1 MRNLLLALMLV
12 GTHSVLSQETP
23 ADKRKDLA
31 TLEGRAIISTTGE
44 PVSGVR
50 PRLART
56 APGTD
61 TVKVA
66 SDADGRF
73 SFEEMDPG
81 SYILSASRSG
91 GFLAEVYGAGSPGS
105 SGTPLTLSAGQVLT
119 NIEFRLTPLGVI
131 SGTVVDDRGNPM
143 PGVRV
148 TATGAASMANRI
160 VSPTI
165 PARFA
170 FRAWPRAATLSW
182 RFPRRSRRRR
192 GRHRRTGRTRRA
204 PCRNLLPLGNR
215 SGGGYPTGGCARS
228 GTTGNRDRRSESA
241 PLPRPGQGSDLVG
254 GYIARGCKSLR

>member
-12 GTHSVLSQETP
+12 GTHSVFSQETP
-23 ADKRKDLA
+23 TDKRKDLA

-44 PVSGVR
+44 PVSGVS
-50 PRLART
+50 LALR
-56 APGTD
+56 ALPPGTD

-73 SFEEMDPG
+73 SFEEMEPG

-143 PGVRV
+143 SGVLV

-160 VSPTI
+160 ELSNDAGEFRFSGLAPGSYTLMAI
-165 PARFA
+165 PSEGPQPPAT
-170 FRAWPRAATLSW
+170 RA
-182 RFPRRSRRRR
+182 
-192 GRHRRTGRTRRA
+192 
-204 PCRNLLPLGNR
+204 
-215 SGGGYPTGGCARS
+215 
-228 GTTGNRDRRSESA
+228 TTGEPEQSETRLVAAYYPSAADAAGAIPLEVVRNYRGSRS
-241 PLPRPGQGSDLVG
+241 LFGKRPSTTYGE
-254 GYIARGCKSLR
+254 R